1 MPNKNELF
9 TWRLL
14 ANFWGILTAVFFII
28 HFLKIADLGQAVRNL
43 AIIYVSILSIFIA
56 VKEYAR
62 WKMDKFYSRHN
73 GELFVVAWTLLIIIF
88 IVLAG
93 FYPSRFSMSNE
104 FTATYLSILG
114 VYAISHQSK
123 NLKKR

>member
-1 MPNKNELF
+1 MTNKNELF
-9 TWRLL
+9 TWRVL
-14 ANFWGILTAVFFII
+14 ANFWGILTAVFFIL
-28 HFLKIADLGQAVRNL
+28 HFFKIADLGQAVKNL

-56 VKEYAR
+56 VKEYTR
-62 WKMDKFYSRHN
+62 WKMDKFSSRHN

-88 IVLAG
+88 IILSG
-93 FYPSRFSMSNE
+93 FYPNKFSMTNE